1 MKQELLSE
9 INGVVELIKD
19 FKTEALLPLF
29 EAVVN
34 SIQAIEDAGASGRG
48 AVTVVINRSKVGEF
62 DYGEKREPEIESFE
76 ILDDGVGFTD
86 ANRDSFIKFGSKYKL
101 DKGGKGIGRFTWLKA
116 FDSVQIES
124 VYVGEDGS
132 KHRREISFTIDE
144 IKIEDEDANSGD
156 TVGTHVILSGFKKKY
171 RTAPSACRTGQ
182 KVAQRITEHCL
193 YYFMTGKCPKIVVKD
208 NRPDGSVKYVE
219 LDGIFD
225 EIKNGIDPR
234 PLTVEGKDFS
244 LYHLKLYGTSAQLM
258 HKLVLCANGREVQV
272 FDLKKEFGTGTQFDE
287 VDKKFTYAV
296 YVTGD
301 YLDRHVS
308 ADRMMFE
315 IPDED
320 APLDLESPVGMN
332 TLRQKIVEAA
342 KEYLAPYLDSIDK
355 KRSEAVQDYVSTK
368 NPALRFVPQYCPEAL
383 KEIEP
388 NTSDERIDEV
398 LYSYKGKAEYQLR
411 KKSASLLK
419 TQSKNVEEIVQQIK
433 KVEGEISDVQKGNL
447 ANYIL
452 FRKMVI
458 DLLDKRLS
466 LCGGGKFEKEAII
479 HDIFMPRK
487 TTSGELNEEGHNLWL
502 LDERLTFHHFAASDE
517 PLKKNMDSDSPDR
530 PDIMLLSDVDELT
543 RVARS
548 VVIVEFK
555 RPEREEYKEL
565 ITDQV
570 YRMRD
575 EIAEGKV
582 ISRSNGRNLI
592 VNDTTRFYCYAICDF
607 TDKVRKA
614 AERGNFEELP
624 ANLGYFQYNPKL
636 RMASYVINYDRIVTD
651 AKQRHFAFF
660 EKLGIH

>member
-144 IKIEDEDANSGD
+144 IKIEDKDANSGD

-332 TLRQKIVEAA
+332 TLRQKIVDAA

-466 LCGGGKFEKEAII
+466 LCGDGKFEKEEII